1 MVGHAR
7 AASSP
12 ATSIVVGNNL
22 TFPVVTWGS
31 SSGRPVL
38 LLHGFLND
46 PLSWSAVAE
55 ALIKEGFFVVA
66 PFQRGYT
73 PTARPRTS
81 LGYTYPQFVSDAL
94 AITNSMGFATVDVVG
109 IDLGAVEAWMLAAR
123 NPSRV
128 RSLTAIRYPHP
139 AALALAMHSSSVQK
153 ERWALVQETLLSS
166 STVAAELLANNADK
180 LRHCLSTSGLP
191 EPFLSRHVIRLQ
203 EPGALA
209 AALQWGQAV
218 SLNEFAT
225 VPAVTAPTL
234 HIWSADQAL
243 ARAAIERTKDYVSK
257 QYTEIRTTESDL
269 FILELNPNAVSN
281 PLLRH
286 LRST

>member
-1 MVGHAR
+1 MMVGHQPP
-7 AASSP
+7 ASSP
-12 ATSIVVGNNL
+12 AKSVGYSL

-38 LLHGFLND
+38 LLHGFLNE

-55 ALIKEGFFVVA
+55 ALVKEGFFVVA
-66 PFQRGYT
+66 PFQRGYAG
-73 PTARPRTS
+73 TARPRTS

-109 IDLGAVEAWMLAAR
+109 IDLGAAEAWMLAAR

-139 AALALAMHSSSVQK
+139 AAFALTMQSSSVQK
-153 ERWALVQETLLSS
+153 EKWALIQDILGYPNAA
-166 STVAAELLANNADK
+166 AAELLANNADR
-180 LRHCLSTSGLP
+180 LRYCLSTSGLP

-209 AALQWGQAV
+209 AALQWGQAI
-218 SLNEFAT
+218 SLTEFAS
-225 VPAVTAPTL
+225 VLAVAAPTL
-234 HIWSADQAL
+234 HLWGADQAL
-243 ARAAIERTKDYVSK
+243 TRAATERTKDYVIK
-257 QYTEIRTTESDL
+257 QYTVIRTTESDL
-269 FILELNPNAVSN
+269 FILELNPSAVSN

-286 LRST
+286 LKST

>member
-1 MVGHAR
+1 MVGHQPP
-7 AASSP
+7 ASSP
-12 ATSIVVGNNL
+12 AKSVGYSL

-38 LLHGFLND
+38 LLHGFLNE

-55 ALIKEGFFVVA
+55 ALVKEGFFVVA
-66 PFQRGYT
+66 PFQRGYAG
-73 PTARPRTS
+73 TARPRTS

-109 IDLGAVEAWMLAAR
+109 IDLGAAEAWMLAAR

-139 AALALAMHSSSVQK
+139 AAFALTMQSSSVQK
-153 ERWALVQETLLSS
+153 EKWALIQDILGYPNAA
-166 STVAAELLANNADK
+166 AAELLANNADR
-180 LRHCLSTSGLP
+180 LRYCLSTSGLP

-209 AALQWGQAV
+209 AALQWGQAI
-218 SLNEFAT
+218 SLTEFAS
-225 VPAVTAPTL
+225 VLAVAAPTL
-234 HIWSADQAL
+234 HLWGADQAL
-243 ARAAIERTKDYVSK
+243 TRAATERTKDYVIK
-257 QYTEIRTTESDL
+257 QYTVIRTTESDL
-269 FILELNPNAVSN
+269 FILELNPSAVSN

-286 LRST
+286 LKST